1 VADGVENGLTLFT
14 VCREEGSRMFRA
26 AKMAAEGM
34 EAKSGSHTV
43 VQDFI
48 EDGEQGRVVTGGPS
62 PMLKASLF
70 SFLTWQ
76 WVQSLITT
84 GQKKPLEVGFLP
96 IGSILEANVIL
107 HDHN

>member
-1 VADGVENGLTLFT
+1 
-14 VCREEGSRMFRA
+14 
-26 AKMAAEGM
+26 MAAEGM

-43 VQDFI
+43 VKDFI

-62 PMLKASLF
+62 PVLKASLF
-70 SFLTWQ
+70 SLLTWQ
-76 WVQSLITT
+76 WVQPLITT

-96 IGSILEANVIL
+96 IGSILEEANVIL